1 MNETINLPRL
11 ISLIAEGAG
20 VQPAV
25 ARRFLHDFFAQIEA
39 VLTEG
44 ESVAIKGVG
53 EFVRSDDPA
62 NPILFKADDELAA
75 IANEPFAAFEAVE
88 LNDGAA
94 EEIANVP
101 AAAAN
106 QPEPEPKASA
116 PASEPEQEAVSEP
129 EQDAEISVE
138 SVAEANENS
147 EKETETETETE
158 SEAEGD
164 TETMTEPEPEVEPE
178 IEPEVEPEVEPDENK
193 DDKQIED
200 EPKETTVGEPHVVV
214 EKEIVY
220 VDRPAQG
227 GHGLWFIL
235 GILLGIIVGLVG
247 GYFAGKTMAAFE
259 IPEEEDEDYTDSTE
273 MTVSELLSAE
283 IVSPAATVD
292 TAATAAAAPAAAAE
306 TETPKA
312 QPEVK
317 PAPAKAEPVYDTV
330 TQRRFLTQIAR
341 DHYGVKNYWI
351 FIYAANKGLG
361 NPNRIAPGTR
371 VEIPDKSTFMEA
383 TREAT
388 DAKAS
393 KMIAELEKKYK

>member
-1 MNETINLPRL
+1 MSETINLPRL

-39 VLTEG
+39 GLAEG
-44 ESVAIKGVG
+44 ESVKIKGIG

-62 NPILFKADDELAA
+62 NPVLFKADDELAA

-94 EEIANVP
+94 EEIANV
-101 AAAAN
+101 AATPTSR
-106 QPEPEPKASA
+106 PEPEPEPA
-116 PASEPEQEAVSEP
+116 PEVPVAEPEPPVTEP
-129 EQDAEISVE
+129 EP
-138 SVAEANENS
+138 VAEP
-147 EKETETETETE
+147 
-158 SEAEGD
+158 EAA
-164 TETMTEPEPEVEPE
+164 TEPEPEIPTPEPKPEPE
-178 IEPEVEPEVEPDENK
+178 SKSEPESPVTEPEPEDQPTEEES
-193 DDKQIED
+193 DKETEED
-200 EPKETTVGEPHVVV
+200 EPSETAVREPDVVV

-227 GHGLWFIL
+227 GHGQWFVL

-259 IPEEEDEDYTDSTE
+259 IPEEEDEDYADSTE

-283 IVSPAATVD
+283 IVSPATTAD
-292 TAATAAAAPAAAAE
+292 TAVTAAAEHAAAAE
-306 TETPKA
+306 TEAPKA
-312 QPEVK
+312 QQEVK
-317 PAPAKAEPVYDTV
+317 PAAAKAEPVYDTV